1 MKMFSLME
9 LTLHLGV
16 CSYISGY
23 KNRFQNFI
31 KHLREMGDEVHI
43 LLSFGRVE
51 ILGAAD

>member
-1 MKMFSLME
+1 MFSLME
-9 LTLHLGV
+9 VTLHLGV

-31 KHLREMGDEVHI
+31 KHLREMGDEVCV

-51 ILGAAD
+51 ILEAAD